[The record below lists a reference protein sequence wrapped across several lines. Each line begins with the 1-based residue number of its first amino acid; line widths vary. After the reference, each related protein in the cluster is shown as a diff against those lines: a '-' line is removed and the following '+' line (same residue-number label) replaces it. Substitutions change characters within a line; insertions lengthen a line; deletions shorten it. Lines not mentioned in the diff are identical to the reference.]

1 MIDAGATYA
10 TVIPG
15 FMPGTQSAA
24 GSSRCCGALTGP
36 QGMRGWLGAGDKPLD
51 DTQP

>member
-1 MIDAGATYA
+1 MVDARAAAA

-36 QGMRGWLGAGDKPLD
+36 QGESGWLGPGAKPRD